1 MKPVLVAP
9 PQVSPQARH
18 ARRWWAPLLPAQA
31 LLLALNAGGPA
42 AAQAREGVDVGK
54 NSAFSNLVPA
64 DQAEISSAEQYAEM
78 LQQASEQGALAGK
91 EHPQLKRLRAI
102 AAKIIPHALQW
113 NPRAAN

>member
-1 MKPVLVAP
+1 MKLVLVAP

-18 ARRWWAPLLPAQA
+18 ARRWWAPLLPALA

-64 DQAEISSAEQYAEM
+64 DQVESS
-78 LQQASEQGALAGK
+78 
-91 EHPQLKRLRAI
+91 
-102 AAKIIPHALQW
+102 
-113 NPRAAN
+113 